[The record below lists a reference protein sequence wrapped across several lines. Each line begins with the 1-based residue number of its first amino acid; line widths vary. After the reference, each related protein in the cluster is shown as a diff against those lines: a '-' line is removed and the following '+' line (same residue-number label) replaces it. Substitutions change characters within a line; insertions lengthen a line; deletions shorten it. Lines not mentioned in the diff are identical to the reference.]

1 MTDIT
6 NPTNTGVNLAAAL
19 IFTKL
24 VLDFCQV
31 EVEAAQF
38 GEQIRSGAIDPDPKK
53 VSALVAQLDAAGEGF
68 RIVFNALEQGGIA
81 GIARA

>member
-6 NPTNTGVNLAAAL
+6 TPPTTGFNLAAAL
-19 IFTKL
+19 IFNKL

-31 EVEAAQF
+31 EAAAVEI
-38 GEQIRSGAIDPDPKK
+38 GEQIRAGAIKPDPKT
-53 VSALVAQLDAAGEGF
+53 VSALVAQLDAASEGF
-68 RIVFNALEQGGIA
+68 RIVFNALEQGEIA